1 MKDPKESK
9 RIDDLMCAL
18 EQLPEAKRHATL
30 DMFIDYAKSL
40 FTESKKEGPY
50 STSWIGLLKDLGK
63 DGVTAQ
69 TLEDEAKVFW
79 GIKPK
84 N

>member
-1 MKDPKESK
+1 MKDPNRTK
-9 RIDDLMCAL
+9 RIG
-18 EQLPEAKRHATL
+18 
-30 DMFIDYAKSL
+30 FIDCIKSI
-40 FTESKKEGPY
+40 FRKPRKGPY

-69 TLEDEAKVFW
+69 TLENEAKAFW
-79 GIKPK
+79 GIEPK